1 MNEITPPAAG
11 APIPTVAIEDELER
25 SYLDYAMSVI
35 VARALPDVR
44 DGLKPVHRRIL
55 YAMYENGYDWSKP
68 YRKSARIV
76 GDVMGKYHPHG
87 DAAIYDALVRMAQD
101 FAMRLPLID
110 GQGNFGSMDGDPPAA
125 MRYTE
130 ARLARAA
137 AELLADIDKDTVDFR
152 PNYDGSEQEPEVL
165 PARFPNLLVNGAAG
179 IAVGMATNIPT
190 HNLGEVI
197 DAALLLV
204 DRPDAELAEIME
216 RLPGPDF
223 PTGGIIMGRAGILK
237 AYAEGRGSIV
247 IRSRTHVE
255 EVRGRE
261 AIVITEVPYQVNK
274 AAMIEKIADAVKSR
288 RIEGIAD
295 LRDESDRRGVRVVIE
310 LKRDAVADVVLNQL
324 YRYTPVQV
332 SYGINMLALDGGRP
346 RQMGIAE
353 ILKSFLRFREEV
365 IVRRTKFELAKAR
378 ERAHLALGLVIA
390 VSNLDEVVAIIRAAS
405 SPAEAREA
413 LLARSFDAAVVAP
426 YLKLVEDHSGR
437 ALEDGRYRLSE
448 AQVKAILELRLHRLT
463 QLGREEIGRELEE
476 LAGKIAEYLA
486 ILGSRDKLLAVLK
499 AELQAV
505 REKYADA
512 RRTEIS
518 TEELAEID
526 EEALIAREDMV
537 VTVTHNGYIK
547 RTPLAAY
554 REQRRGGKGRA
565 GMATRDEDVVTR
577 VFVANT
583 HQPILFFSS
592 AGQVYKLKVWKLPLG
607 APQARGK
614 ALVNLLPLAEGETIT
629 SLMAL
634 PEDEAS
640 WDELHVMFATRN
652 GYVRRNRLSDFVNVP
667 SVGKIAIR
675 FEEGSDDQLVG
686 VAVCRE
692 DQDVL
697 LAARGG
703 KCIRFPVSDVR
714 VFKGRTAVGV
724 RGMKLE
730 EGDAVISLSIL
741 SGLHLDPDERD
752 AYLKVAP
759 WKSGEDRPDPADVGL
774 APERVAELA
783 AAEEFVLTVTENGY
797 GKRSSAYE
805 YRTTH
810 RGGSGIVNIVTSAR
824 NGPVVA
830 SRLVRDG
837 DQLLLVTDRGKMI
850 RIPVSDIR
858 IMGRA
863 TQGVTLFRIG
873 EDERVVS
880 VARIAEADADED
892 GEEAADGPAS

>member
-1 MNEITPPAAG
+1 
-11 APIPTVAIEDELER
+11 
-25 SYLDYAMSVI
+25 
-35 VARALPDVR
+35 
-44 DGLKPVHRRIL
+44 
-55 YAMYENGYDWSKP
+55 
-68 YRKSARIV
+68 
-76 GDVMGKYHPHG
+76 
-87 DAAIYDALVRMAQD
+87 
-101 FAMRLPLID
+101 
-110 GQGNFGSMDGDPPAA
+110 
-125 MRYTE
+125 
-130 ARLARAA
+130 
-137 AELLADIDKDTVDFR
+137 
-152 PNYDGSEQEPEVL
+152 
-165 PARFPNLLVNGAAG
+165 
-179 IAVGMATNIPT
+179 
-190 HNLGEVI
+190 
-197 DAALLLV
+197 
-204 DRPDAELAEIME
+204 
-216 RLPGPDF
+216 
-223 PTGGIIMGRAGILK
+223 
-237 AYAEGRGSIV
+237 
-247 IRSRTHVE
+247 
-255 EVRGRE
+255 
-261 AIVITEVPYQVNK
+261 
-274 AAMIEKIADAVKSR
+274 
-288 RIEGIAD
+288 
-295 LRDESDRRGVRVVIE
+295 
-310 LKRDAVADVVLNQL
+310 
-324 YRYTPVQV
+324 
-332 SYGINMLALDGGRP
+332 
-346 RQMGIAE
+346 
-353 ILKSFLRFREEV
+353 
-365 IVRRTKFELAKAR
+365 
-378 ERAHLALGLVIA
+378 
-390 VSNLDEVVAIIRAAS
+390 
-405 SPAEAREA
+405 
-413 LLARSFDAAVVAP
+413 
-426 YLKLVEDHSGR
+426 

-476 LAGKIAEYLA
+476 LAGKIAEYLE

-499 AELQAV
+499 AELEAV

-565 GMATRDEDVVTR
+565 AMATRDEDVVTR

-634 PEDEAS
+634 PEDEAG

-730 EGDAVISLSIL
+730 KGDAVISLSIL

-759 WKSGEDRPDPADVGL
+759 WKSGEDRPDPAAVGL
-774 APERVAELA
+774 TPERVAELA

-873 EDERVVS
+873 EGERVVS

-892 GEEAADGPAS
+892 GEEAADEAAS